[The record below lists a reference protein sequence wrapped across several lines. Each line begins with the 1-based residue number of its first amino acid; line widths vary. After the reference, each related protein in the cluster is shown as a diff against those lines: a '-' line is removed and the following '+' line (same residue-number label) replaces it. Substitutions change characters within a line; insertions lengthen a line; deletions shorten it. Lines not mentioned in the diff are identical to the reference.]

1 MLLNYDSINFG
12 QVEMICELFKDN
24 MFLFGLLSH
33 TEYIYFIDLIKKH
46 GQYSEF
52 LEFYDIILKTS
63 EKRSKSSDI
72 HKIVIQHLLDAKN
85 FLAVNPFSN
94 SNPIIYETRWRRYY
108 SHPPSR
114 ELYLGL
120 FMRIM
125 AKCVNKDVGVNL
137 ISQTGMLLSI
147 SDLLE
152 VLFQES
158 KDLAQKLKNKE
169 HIGKKATEKLRSA
182 CDLLKVVCLNSKDVL
197 DQLFKN
203 STLLT

>member
-1 MLLNYDSINFG
+1 
-12 QVEMICELFKDN
+12 
-24 MFLFGLLSH
+24 
-33 TEYIYFIDLIKKH
+33 
-46 GQYSEF
+46 
-52 LEFYDIILKTS
+52 
-63 EKRSKSSDI
+63 
-72 HKIVIQHLLDAKN
+72 
-85 FLAVNPFSN
+85 
-94 SNPIIYETRWRRYY
+94 
-108 SHPPSR
+108 
-114 ELYLGL
+114 
-120 FMRIM
+120 MRIM